1 MTRAG
6 GLSEYEQ
13 RKLQGSQS
21 QRRFLLV
28 PDRFLFETKSREWA
42 AVRPRENFRRTLG
55 MLATATTGCS
65 QQTAFS
71 AVIALV
77 IAALA
82 QVLTSSKMTVS
93 AIEVEDGQKWGKAV
107 CVL

>member
-55 MLATATTGCS
+55 MLATAKRD
-65 QQTAFS
+65 
-71 AVIALV
+71 VH
-77 IAALA
+77 
-82 QVLTSSKMTVS
+82 SKLLF
-93 AIEVEDGQKWGKAV
+93 Q
-107 CVL
+107 L